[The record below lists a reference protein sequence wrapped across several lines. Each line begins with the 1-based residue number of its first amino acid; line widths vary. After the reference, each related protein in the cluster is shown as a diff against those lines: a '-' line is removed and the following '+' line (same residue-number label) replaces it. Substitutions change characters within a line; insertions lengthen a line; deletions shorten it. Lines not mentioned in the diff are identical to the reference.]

1 MKKLSWSS
9 SKTYFFNFILKK
21 INVYNQIPEGFKGT
35 TAVLGITDLQ
45 QYPWNL
51 NLINYVTDDVLCP
64 SWKILKNRFFC
75 HQDMIGL
82 LRSNLG
88 FFSAAKVWFCMGL
101 YWSTRGCNLAAHSSI
116 HALFILR
123 RGLTRFQLIISTLDI
138 LFRLDQTKPF
148 RVPLWIRHATSSI
161 KGQF

>member
-9 SKTYFFNFILKK
+9 SKKLFFNFILKK

-88 FFSAAKVWFCMGL
+88 FFSAAKVWCCLGFYIDLPGVVI
-101 YWSTRGCNLAAHSSI
+101 WQHI
-116 HALFILR
+116 HP
-123 RGLTRFQLIISTLDI
+123 STLYSYWEEDWQ
-138 LFRLDQTKPF
+138 D
-148 RVPLWIRHATSSI
+148 SSW
-161 KGQF
+161 